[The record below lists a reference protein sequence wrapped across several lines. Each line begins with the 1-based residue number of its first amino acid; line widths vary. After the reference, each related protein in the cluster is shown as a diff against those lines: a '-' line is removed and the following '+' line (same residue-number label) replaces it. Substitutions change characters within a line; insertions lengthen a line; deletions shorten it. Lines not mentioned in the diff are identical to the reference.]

1 MAGKEKLV
9 TNAQRDPD
17 YTLGMVIP
25 CYNEADVLPLLFKE
39 LNAFAKST
47 PGNVAVKFLLIDD
60 GSSDKSYDII
70 KQQCDID
77 KRFACLK
84 FSRNFGHQTA
94 VSAGLNYVEG
104 DVVAI
109 IDADLQDPPH
119 VINNMLKKWQAGY
132 DVVYGIRKN
141 RKESILLRSAY
152 SVFYRLLKRIA
163 NVDIP
168 LDAGDF
174 SIMDRKVVDK
184 INSMPEHNRFIRGLR
199 GWVGFKQT
207 GLEYERMPRAAGT
220 PKYNVKKLF
229 RLAFDGIV
237 TLSSFPLKIAS
248 WIGAVSALFGVFYGI
263 YALIDSLLFGR
274 PPSGWPSLAMLI
286 IFFGGV
292 QLMVLGII
300 GEYIGRIFDE
310 TKHRPLYISDE
321 TAGWLKTTN
330 GVRGR

>member
-1 MAGKEKLV
+1 
-9 TNAQRDPD
+9 
-17 YTLGMVIP
+17 MVIP
-25 CYNEADVLPLLFKE
+25 CFNEADVLPMLFDE
-39 LNAFAKST
+39 LNSFAESLPNT
-47 PGNVAVKFLLIDD
+47 TETKFLLIDD
-60 GSSDKSYDII
+60 GSTDESYALI
-70 KQQCDID
+70 KEQCSND
-77 KRFACLK
+77 KRYACLK

-94 VSAGLNYVEG
+94 VSAGIDHIEG
-104 DVVAI
+104 DVVAV

-119 VINNMLKKWQAGY
+119 VIIQMLKKWEEGY

-141 RKESILLRSAY
+141 RKENALLRGAY
-152 SVFYRLLKRIA
+152 SIFYRLLKRIA

-174 SIMDRKVVDK
+174 SIMDRKVVDT
-184 INSMPEHNRFIRGLR
+184 IRQMPEHNRFIRGLR
-199 GWVGFKQT
+199 GWVGFRQT

-248 WIGAVSALFGVFYGI
+248 WIGAISALFGVCYGI
-263 YALIDSLLFGR
+263 YAVIDSFLFGR

-310 TKHRPLYISDE
+310 TKHRPLYISDRVN
-321 TAGWLKTTN
+321 GWLKKSD
-330 GVRGR
+330 R

>member
-1 MAGKEKLV
+1 MVGRKELASDRQWD
-9 TNAQRDPD
+9 NGFI
-17 YTLGMVIP
+17 LGMIIP

-39 LNAFAKST
+39 LDVFSKT
-47 PGNVAVKFLLIDD
+47 MPENVNIKFLLVDD
-60 GSSDKSYDII
+60 GSGDKSYDII
-70 KQQCDID
+70 AQQCNKD
-77 KRFACLK
+77 KRYACLK

-94 VSAGLNYVEG
+94 VSAGLDYIEG

-119 VINNMLKKWQAGY
+119 VIKDMLEKWQAGY

-141 RKESILLRSAY
+141 RKESLLLRSAY

-248 WIGAVSALFGVFYGI
+248 WIGAVSALFGVIYGI

-321 TAGWLKTTN
+321 TAGWLN
-330 GVRGR
+330 DID